1 MLKKFKL
8 SGLFS
13 DTIMRNI
20 RINLLISV
28 LLTLVITSCSS
39 GKFPGFEE
47 GENGVYYKVHY
58 RGNGSDASHDSG
70 WMKVNMD
77 YRLKDSVLFTS
88 KTMDED
94 FIFPTIKPLFKGD
107 LYEGMK
113 MMNEGDSMSF
123 AIVADSFYLITANAQ
138 ELPDFVQPGDPFYF
152 DVKLLKRYSND
163 EYKALQENKK
173 EEKRREESL
182 KLAAYLEKNSISTEA
197 LPSGLIFIPLKEGS
211 GKRPDTGEMCRVY
224 LKVEVLDGDLLY
236 NNFENGDPIDVEYGK
251 GFDTDGFREGLG
263 RLKVGGKA
271 KLIVPSN
278 IGVGERGMQG
288 VPAFTT
294 LVYEIQLDDIKS
306 VKEVKKDRAERKKA
320 KEAEIARLKEIE
332 PERIQKYLVA
342 NDIQQQPTES
352 GLYVVE
358 LISGNGVKP
367 VNGDVVK
374 LHYTLFTI
382 EGEKLDSSYDRDE
395 PIQVTL
401 NQNQVIKGWEEG
413 IQTISEGGK
422 SRIIMPSSL
431 AYGEGQNGKI
441 LPYSPLIFEIELLEI
456 VNK

>member
-1 MLKKFKL
+1 MRKIIKL
-8 SGLFS
+8 SGLYS
-13 DTIMRNI
+13 DTIM
-20 RINLLISV
+20 RINLLISG
-28 LLTLVITSCSS
+28 LLALVISSCSS

-47 GENGVYYKVHY
+47 GEQGVFYKVHY
-58 RGNGSDASHDSG
+58 RSDNTDNSHDSG
-70 WMKVNMD
+70 WMKVHMD

-94 FIFPTIKPLFKGD
+94 FIFPMIKPLFQGD

-123 AIVADSFYLITANAQ
+123 AIVADSFYLITANAKK
-138 ELPDFVQPGDPFYF
+138 LPEFVQPGDPFYF
-152 DVKLLKRYSND
+152 DVKLLKRYTND

-173 EEKRREESL
+173 EKLRKEESL
-182 KLAAYLEKNSISTEA
+182 KLAAYLDKNNLNDKV
-197 LPSGLIFIPLKEGS
+197 LPSGLIFNLLKEGT
-211 GKRPDTGEMCRVY
+211 GKRPDSGEMCRVY

-251 GFDTDGFREGLG
+251 GFDTEGFMEGLG
-263 RLKVGGKA
+263 KLKAGGKA
-271 KLIVPSN
+271 KLIVPSK

-306 VKEVKKDRAERKKA
+306 VEEVKKDRAERKKA
-320 KEAEIARLKEIE
+320 KEAEIARLKKIE
-332 PERIQKYLVA
+332 PERIQKYLIA
-342 NDIQQQPTES
+342 NNIEQQPTES
-352 GLYVVE
+352 GLYIIE
-358 LISGNGVKP
+358 LISGNGEKP

-374 LHYTLFTI
+374 LHYTLFSI

-395 PIQVTL
+395 PVQVTL

-413 IQTISEGGK
+413 IQTLREGGK
-422 SRIIMPSSL
+422 SRFIMPSSL
-431 AYGEGQNGKI
+431 AYGKGQNGKI

>member
-1 MLKKFKL
+1 
-8 SGLFS
+8 
-13 DTIMRNI
+13 MRNI
-20 RINLLISV
+20 RINILIGGLLAFF
-28 LLTLVITSCSS
+28 LVSCSS
-39 GKFPGFEE
+39 DKFPGFEE

-58 RGNGSDASHDSG
+58 RGNGSAGATDSG
-70 WMKVNMD
+70 WMKVYMD

-88 KTMDED
+88 KTMEED
-94 FIFPTIKPLFKGD
+94 FIFPMIKPLFVGD

-123 AIVADSFYLITANAQ
+123 AIVADSFYLVTANAQ

-152 DVKLLKRYSND
+152 DVKLLKRYTNS
-163 EYKALQENKK
+163 EYKALQENIK
-173 EEKRREESL
+173 EEKRQEESL
-182 KLAAYLEKNSISTEA
+182 RLAAYLDKNNISTEA
-197 LPSGLIFIPLKEGS
+197 LPSGLVFIPLKKGY
-211 GKRPDTGEMCRVY
+211 GKKPDTGEMCRVY

-236 NNFENGDPIDVEYGK
+236 NNFEKGDPIDVEYGK
-251 GFDTDGFREGLG
+251 GFDTEGFMEGLG
-263 RLKVGGKA
+263 KLKVGGKA
-271 KLIVPSN
+271 KLIVPSE

-306 VKEVKKDRAERKKA
+306 VEEVKKDRAERKKA

-332 PERIQKYLVA
+332 PERIQKYLITNNV
-342 NDIQQQPTES
+342 QQQPTES
-352 GLYVVE
+352 GLYVIE
-358 LISGNGVKP
+358 LITGNGEKP

-374 LHYTLFTI
+374 LHYTLFSI

-413 IQTISEGGK
+413 IQTLREGGK
-422 SRIIMPSSL
+422 SRFILPSSL
-431 AYGEGQNGKI
+431 AYGKGQNGKI